1 MIFFEEANVTWVA
14 RLLPKEEQLFPLFE
28 QHADTLASAA
38 GTLDEL
44 LQGGPRTRQCCERL
58 GLMDKDAT
66 QSARKVLD
74 AVRSTF
80 IAPFDRVAIKSLIME
95 MDGCLHDMHKT
106 GRAVAAFEVDRF
118 EPCMQKIGNVIV
130 ECAELVKR
138 AMPLLSDVD
147 KKAIEI
153 TDLCRD
159 IAARK
164 EQSDEIADRGL
175 KQLFTTKRSEP
186 MMFIVSTTIYDHLE
200 TVVDRLDAVGD
211 NIHDV
216 VIDQV

>member
-1 MIFFEEANVTWVA
+1 
-14 RLLPKEEQLFPLFE
+14 
-28 QHADTLASAA
+28 
-38 GTLDEL
+38 
-44 LQGGPRTRQCCERL
+44 
-58 GLMDKDAT
+58 
-66 QSARKVLD
+66 
-74 AVRSTF
+74 
-80 IAPFDRVAIKSLIME
+80 
-95 MDGCLHDMHKT
+95 
-106 GRAVAAFEVDRF
+106 
-118 EPCMQKIGNVIV
+118 
-130 ECAELVKR
+130 
-138 AMPLLSDVD
+138 MPLLSDID

-164 EQSDEIADRGL
+164 EKSDEIADRGL